1 MSDKT
6 SKKSLF
12 SKFLFLLL
20 GIIVTGTAII
30 GIVTYRIA
38 AKALTTSVERH
49 LDALTTDLANTITS
63 LNEKEFAIIEGLAK
77 LDVLCDE
84 NISLEEKH
92 AVLKGVLK
100 RMDKRYENIAFYDA
114 QGNAMLADGSV
125 RNFAGAP
132 YLEAAMSGN
141 RFISPP
147 MFSPVTNSVLQN
159 YCIPVFGK
167 NNKPIGAIVLII
179 NGNEILDTV
188 KEIDMG
194 GGMHPSVINRA
205 SGTTIANANENTDE
219 NSTDPNSIDGTQGLG
234 LVLNHVFEG
243 KTGIEDF
250 TDPSIKM
257 HMISSYKPI
266 PKTDWSIFAVAPYD
280 FYFGSLKQMRSMIF
294 VIIATTVLSSIIL
307 SAIFIRILVKPLI
320 TVKDSIETIASGN
333 ADLTQRIP
341 HASQDEIGDVVNGFN
356 AFVAKLQGIV
366 TNLQNSKTNLIS
378 VDSELQS
385 STHDT
390 SSSIVEII
398 SNIESVNGQI
408 MKQAT
413 SVSETAGA
421 VNQISANIE
430 SLERMIGSQAACVTE
445 ASASVEQMIGNI
457 NSVNNSV
464 GKMIE
469 SFKKLQMHS
478 NEGSNTQSNANEKIM
493 QINEQSKMLQDA
505 NAAIA
510 GIAEQTNL
518 LAMNAAIEAAHAG
531 ESGKG
536 FAVVADEIRKLSETS
551 TDQSKTIG
559 AELQKI
565 QQTIQ
570 DVVTVSSETNT
581 TFSAIT
587 SSISETS
594 EIIEQ
599 IKGAMAEQQI
609 GSKQIIE
616 ALRSMN
622 ESTSEVR
629 FASSEMMNGNKHILE
644 EVHKLQDATDAMK
657 DSIHEMHIGADRIN
671 ETGATLSTISSQV
684 ADNIK
689 KIGSEIDLFKV

>member
-20 GIIVTGTAII
+20 GIIVTATAII

-63 LNEKEFAIIEGLAK
+63 LNEKEFAMIEGLAK
-77 LDVLCDE
+77 LDVLADE
-84 NISLEEKH
+84 NVSLEEKS

-294 VIIATTVLSSIIL
+294 VIIATTVLFSIII

-341 HASQDEIGDVVNGFN
+341 HASQDEIGDVVNGF
-356 AFVAKLQGIV
+356 
-366 TNLQNSKTNLIS
+366 KT
-378 VDSELQS
+378 
-385 STHDT
+385 
-390 SSSIVEII
+390 
-398 SNIESVNGQI
+398 
-408 MKQAT
+408 
-413 SVSETAGA
+413 
-421 VNQISANIE
+421 
-430 SLERMIGSQAACVTE
+430 
-445 ASASVEQMIGNI
+445 
-457 NSVNNSV
+457 
-464 GKMIE
+464 
-469 SFKKLQMHS
+469 
-478 NEGSNTQSNANEKIM
+478 
-493 QINEQSKMLQDA
+493 
-505 NAAIA
+505 
-510 GIAEQTNL
+510 
-518 LAMNAAIEAAHAG
+518 
-531 ESGKG
+531 SGYCY
-536 FAVVADEIRKLSETS
+536 E
-551 TDQSKTIG
+551 
-559 AELQKI
+559 
-565 QQTIQ
+565 
-570 DVVTVSSETNT
+570 SSE
-581 TFSAIT
+581 F
-587 SSISETS
+587 
-594 EIIEQ
+594 
-599 IKGAMAEQQI
+599 
-609 GSKQIIE
+609 
-616 ALRSMN
+616 
-622 ESTSEVR
+622 
-629 FASSEMMNGNKHILE
+629 
-644 EVHKLQDATDAMK
+644 K
-657 DSIHEMHIGADRIN
+657 DEPY
-671 ETGATLSTISSQV
+671 
-684 ADNIK
+684 
-689 KIGSEIDLFKV
+689 FC